1 MQSIPYPR
9 YHPPIGDMVKELNA
23 VLRKQQSDT
32 DKLRQQNLAVVKR
45 VRKRV
50 KRAND
55 LFFGRPLKPL
65 PAIITKML
73 LEDAQHD
80 ADMRDNYGIN

>member
-50 KRAND
+50 KRMQ
-55 LFFGRPLKPL
+55 GIHQVKPL
-65 PAIITKML
+65 PSIITKML

>member
-23 VLRKQQSDT
+23 VLRRQQSDT

-50 KRAND
+50 KRMQ
-55 LFFGRPLKPL
+55 GIHQVKPL
-65 PAIITKML
+65 PSIITKML